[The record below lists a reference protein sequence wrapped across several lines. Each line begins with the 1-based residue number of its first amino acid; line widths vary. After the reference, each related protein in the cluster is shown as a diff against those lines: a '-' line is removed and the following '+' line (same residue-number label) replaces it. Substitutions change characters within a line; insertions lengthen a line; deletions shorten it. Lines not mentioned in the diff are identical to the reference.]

1 MNTGGIP
8 EATKFKI
15 GAEYGS
21 YDSVALRFKGGG
33 AISDKWFVDLQAYY
47 KERDGYIRNTFLGKR
62 TDDRQ
67 SFGSLVNLYYKPTE
81 DFQARLRFSY
91 EEANDGSQRLSAIS
105 GAPSPFL
112 VDPLLA
118 SGPYRVASDLEG
130 ETEMERSQLS
140 LHFTQDLNWATFKS
154 ISSYQDWSL
163 GPNTVDLD
171 LSPQPLSTSSIDQDQ
186 TLLTQEF
193 RIESADEEG
202 LRWQAGVFY
211 WNKDTDGDAVRVVP
225 TRGGPLTQSTIF
237 DQEEERFAFYGNAE
251 FDASDRLVWDI
262 GARLEYVDSE
272 ITRSKTTT
280 FGDVPEFSGESDGW
294 LFSPSLG
301 LTYQASEQVSFFA
314 RSSVGMKAQGFTAFS
329 DNPATTEF
337 DEEFSW
343 ENEIGVRFTDSSDQW
358 QVELR
363 GYHKKIDDYQ
373 LNRSVPMSTDFII
386 LNADEVT
393 AYGIELEAVWRPVE
407 CFTLR
412 ATAGWNQTEFDDHVD
427 PFGGGD
433 LDGND
438 VPFVPEYTA
447 SLGARYDFG
456 NGFFV
461 QSAIRAVGKTY
472 FDDFNNS
479 QFKQS
484 SYEVV
489 DAQVGYE
496 GEDWSAVVFG
506 RNIFDEEY
514 YTFINSQI
522 AAGAPGDPAV
532 VGVRFER
539 EF

>member
-1 MNTGGIP
+1 
-8 EATKFKI
+8 
-15 GAEYGS
+15 
-21 YDSVALRFKGGG
+21 
-33 AISDKWFVDLQAYY
+33 
-47 KERDGYIRNTFLGKR
+47 
-62 TDDRQ
+62 
-67 SFGSLVNLYYKPTE
+67 
-81 DFQARLRFSY
+81 
-91 EEANDGSQRLSAIS
+91 
-105 GAPSPFL
+105 
-112 VDPLLA
+112 LLA